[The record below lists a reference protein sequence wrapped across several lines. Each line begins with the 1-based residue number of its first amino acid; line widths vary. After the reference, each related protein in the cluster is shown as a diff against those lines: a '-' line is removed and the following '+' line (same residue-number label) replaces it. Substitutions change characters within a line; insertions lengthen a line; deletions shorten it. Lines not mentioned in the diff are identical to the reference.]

1 MTIQKKRY
9 KAVIIDRETM
19 TEKGFPLYDVRT
31 AEGTSGEGVAFKEAQ
46 KIAKELY
53 KGKRVLIEVSPVYLV
68 AQIDI
73 KKAVECGALGEWR
86 EKGEK
91 DATETDE

>member
-19 TEKGFPLYDVRT
+19 EEKSFPLFNKQT

-73 KKAVECGALGEWR
+73 KKAVQSGALSAWT
-86 EKGEK
+86 EKATK
-91 DATETDE
+91 DKASEND